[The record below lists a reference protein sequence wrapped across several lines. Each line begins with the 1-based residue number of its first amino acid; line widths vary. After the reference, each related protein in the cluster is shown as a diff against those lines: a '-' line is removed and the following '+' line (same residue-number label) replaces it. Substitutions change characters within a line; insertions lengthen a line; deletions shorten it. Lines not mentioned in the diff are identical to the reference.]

1 MAEPALL
8 PKSAGTFFTPLP
20 YSSARENTSMNLTS
34 RGILKFAFSLALA
47 TVVLA
52 PAATFAQSS
61 TASKDQWIH
70 VRVENK
76 DNSGET
82 VRVNVPIELAEKVLP
97 AINKDNFHNG
107 KVHIDSAKMEDVDLR
122 ALLDAIR
129 TSKDGEYVTV
139 QGHENDVRVAKSNG
153 YMLIHVTDKKNHDK
167 MAESK
172 TKDGKTI
179 PTHESKVEIKVPM
192 KVVDAL
198 FSAGK
203 DELDLLAALRA
214 LSSNGDTELVSVK
227 DSENTV
233 RIWID
238 SKNIAD

>member
-1 MAEPALL
+1 
-8 PKSAGTFFTPLP
+8 
-20 YSSARENTSMNLTS
+20 MNLTS
-34 RGILKFAFSLALA
+34 RGILKSAFSLALA
-47 TVVLA
+47 TAVLA

-97 AINKDNFHNG
+97 AINKDNLHNG
-107 KVHIDSAKMEDVDLR
+107 KVHIDSAHMEDVDLR

-139 QGHENDVRVAKSNG
+139 QSHENDVRVAKSGG
-153 YMLIHVTDKKNHDK
+153 YLLIHVIDKSGNKT
-167 MAESK
+167 AESK
-172 TKDGKTI
+172 TKDGKTVAA
-179 PTHESKVEIKVPM
+179 HESKVEIKVPM

-203 DELDLLAALRA
+203 DELDVVAALRA

>member
-1 MAEPALL
+1 
-8 PKSAGTFFTPLP
+8 
-20 YSSARENTSMNLTS
+20 MNLSS
-34 RGILKFAFSLALA
+34 RGLLQLAFTLALA

-52 PAATFAQSS
+52 PAATFAQNAA
-61 TASKDQWIH
+61 TTKDQWIH

-82 VRVNVPIELAEKVLP
+82 VRVNVPIELAAKVLP
-97 AINKDNFHNG
+97 AINKDNLHNG
-107 KVHIDSAKMEDVDLR
+107 KVHIDSAHFEDVDLR

-139 QGHENDVRVAKSNG
+139 QSHENDVRVAKSGG
-153 YMLIHVTDKKNHDK
+153 YLLIHVVDKSAHKA
-167 MAESK
+167 AESK
-172 TKDGKTI
+172 TKDGKVI
-179 PTHESKVEIKVPM
+179 PARESNVEIKVPM

-203 DELDLLAALRA
+203 DELDVVAALHA
-214 LSSNGDTELVSVK
+214 LSANGDTELVSVK

>member
-1 MAEPALL
+1 MKL
-8 PKSAGTFFTPLP
+8 
-20 YSSARENTSMNLTS
+20 SST
-34 RGILKFAFSLALA
+34 GVLKFAASFAFA
-47 TVVLA
+47 VAAIA
-52 PAATFAQSS
+52 PAATLAQTAAS
-61 TASKDQWIH
+61 TTKDQWIH
-70 VRVENK
+70 VRVDSK

-97 AINKDNFHNG
+97 AINKDNLRNG
-107 KVHIDSAKMEDVDLR
+107 KVHIDSAHMEDVDLR

-139 QGHENDVRVAKSNG
+139 QGKENDVRVAKSAG
-153 YMLIHVTDKKNHDK
+153 YLLIHVTDKTSNLVSDAKGTH
-167 MAESK
+167 AK
-172 TKDGKTI
+172 TNAA
-179 PTHESKVEIKVPM
+179 HESKVEIKVPM

-203 DELDLLAALRA
+203 DELDVVAALRA
-214 LSSNGDTELVSVK
+214 LSNNGDTELVSVK
-227 DSENTV
+227 DQENTV

>member
-1 MAEPALL
+1 
-8 PKSAGTFFTPLP
+8 
-20 YSSARENTSMNLTS
+20 MNLTS

-47 TVVLA
+47 SVLLV
-52 PAATFAQSS
+52 PVTILAQTTSS
-61 TASKDQWIH
+61 TKDQWIH

-76 DNSGET
+76 DNTGET

-97 AINKDNFHNG
+97 AINKDRLHNG
-107 KVHIDSAKMEDVDLR
+107 KVHIDSAHMEDVDLR

-139 QGHENDVRVAKSNG
+139 QSHENDVRVAKSGG
-153 YMLIHVTDKKNHDK
+153 YLLIHVTDKTGHKS
-167 MAESK
+167 AESK
-172 TKDGKTI
+172 TKDGKELTA
-179 PTHESKVEIKVPM
+179 HESKVEIKVPM

-203 DELDLLAALRA
+203 DELDVVAALRA
-214 LSSNGDTELVSVK
+214 LSANGDMELVSVK

-233 RIWID
+233 RVWID